1 MEPVPAARG
10 TLSKMLPDL
19 ESLRC
24 FEAAATTLSFRGAA
38 RRVGL
43 SPAAFSER
51 IRRLEDH
58 LEVRLFA
65 RTTRRVALTAAGARL
80 LPQARR
86 ALEEA
91 ALCVPVAREET
102 GELPVELVIGTRF
115 ELGLSWLTPALTPL
129 RMRAPHRTVHLY
141 MGDTPALEERLVRGE
156 LDAVVFSA
164 RLTRAGLDYVTLH
177 PEDYVFV
184 GAGPV
189 VSEPGGVEEQTL
201 LDVSAD
207 LPLFRYLFDA
217 LPHVTHWPFARREY
231 LGGIGSLRL
240 RVLEGAGVAVLP
252 RYYVRD
258 DLAAG
263 TLVRLLPDVALQAD
277 AFRLVWRQGH
287 PHAASLERL
296 AEDLKALPL
305 Q

>member
-1 MEPVPAARG
+1 
-10 TLSKMLPDL
+10 MLPDL

-24 FEAAATTLSFRGAA
+24 FEAAASTLSFRGAA

-51 IRRLEDH
+51 IRRLEDA
-58 LEVRLFA
+58 LAVRLFE
-65 RTTRRVALTAAGARL
+65 RTTRSVALTPAGARL

-91 ALCVPVAREET
+91 ALCVPVAREST
-102 GELPVELVIGTRF
+102 QALPVELVVGTRF
-115 ELGLSWLTPALTPL
+115 ELGLSWLTPGLTPL
-129 RMRAPHRTVHLY
+129 RERAPHRTVHLY
-141 MGDTPALEERLVRGE
+141 MGDTPALEERLMRGE

-184 GAGPV
+184 GAGPMV
-189 VSEPGGVEEQTL
+189 PAPGAVEGQVL

-207 LPLFRYLFDA
+207 LPLFRYLLDA
-217 LPHVTHWPFARREY
+217 LPEVTHWPFARREY
-231 LGGIGSLRL
+231 LGGIGALRL
-240 RVLEGAGVAVLP
+240 RALEGKGVAVLP
-252 RYYVRD
+252 QYYVRE
-258 DLAAG
+258 DLDEG
-263 TLVRLLPDVALQAD
+263 RLVRLLPEVLLQAD
-277 AFRLVWRQGH
+277 AFRLVWRRGH
-287 PHAASLERL
+287 AQAAELEGL